1 MASGWPLSNSRMTC
15 RGARSYSGCALAE
28 KDTPEFYRQEAERI
42 ARLAMDA
49 RDPNLRLQMLEI
61 AESFLKLA
69 EHATATHLT
78 VERLTGKQSA

>member
-1 MASGWPLSNSRMTC
+1 
-15 RGARSYSGCALAE
+15 LAE
-28 KDTPEFYRQEAERI
+28 KGTPEFYRQEAERI

-49 RDPNLRLQMLEI
+49 RDPNLRLEMLEI